1 MTEFSIPGVERFYK
15 NKIHKKGG
23 VICCVKSNYPDV
35 KLSKQDSEKY
45 DTVCT
50 EVATSR
56 NNKLTI
62 GTVYRPLKQ
71 QAADDAALYEEI
83 YTITQKKQS
92 VIIGDLNCLTI
103 DRTTMNGDQE
113 SNRLLEMI
121 EDTFLTQIVTQPT
134 RKKTIY
140 WT

>member
-1 MTEFSIPGVERFYK
+1 MTEFSIPGFESFYK

-103 DRTTMNGDQE
+103 DWTTMNGE
-113 SNRLLEMI
+113 
-121 EDTFLTQIVTQPT
+121 
-134 RKKTIY
+134 
-140 WT
+140 